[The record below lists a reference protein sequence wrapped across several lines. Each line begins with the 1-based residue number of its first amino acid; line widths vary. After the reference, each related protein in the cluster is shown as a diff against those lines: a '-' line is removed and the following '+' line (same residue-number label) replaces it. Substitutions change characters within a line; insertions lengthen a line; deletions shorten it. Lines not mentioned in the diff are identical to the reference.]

1 MPSCVNAFGMWIR
14 LRMLYLLRTSGTW
27 PDWTGWDWTGWDRVG
42 WGRQVGVV
50 WACFSH
56 LPDPD
61 GKTQIIRCI
70 ESLLFLIPWYI
81 LNRIECWIPLS
92 ILNLYFHLEGV
103 YFFPSCLVLLLCYIL
118 RSHCSDFWDGRPVED
133 YPWVLLLHLISL
145 KFVEHTDSS
154 TVKKKNTVLGIC
166 SHGLFIV
173 CSTAQRS

>member
-1 MPSCVNAFGMWIR
+1 M
-14 LRMLYLLRTSGTW
+14 
-27 PDWTGWDWTGWDRVG
+27 
-42 WGRQVGVV
+42 GVV

-118 RSHCSDFWDGRPVED
+118 RSHCSDFCSGKLTLGWKTRGRLPMS
-133 YPWVLLLHLISL
+133 LIAAPDQL
-145 KFVEHTDSS
+145 E
-154 TVKKKNTVLGIC
+154 
-166 SHGLFIV
+166 V
-173 CSTAQRS
+173 CRAY